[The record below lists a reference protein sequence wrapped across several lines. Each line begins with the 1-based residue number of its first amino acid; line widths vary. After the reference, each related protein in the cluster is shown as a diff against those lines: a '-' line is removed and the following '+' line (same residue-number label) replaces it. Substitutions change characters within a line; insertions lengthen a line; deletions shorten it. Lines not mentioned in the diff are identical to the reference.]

1 MKLSQVKGSTWVA
14 EAMELIPFY
23 KLDDRRVI
31 LLDSGLKDEREEL
44 EASLLEQGLSPA
56 GILCSH
62 AHVDHCGNNRYFQ
75 EKYHIPVALTLP
87 EAGMCSSILNL
98 KCYFLM
104 LPPAMVERES
114 SCMVHTPDI
123 MLPADDGPFSFVG
136 TPFRII
142 HTPGHSSGH
151 ISTITPDHVC
161 YTADALISQ
170 EYLGSKLPYNLCHAL
185 ANTSREKLRNLDCAA
200 YIMAHRGV
208 CSREDID
215 SLIDDN
221 QTLVRLRTREILDL
235 ISQPMTAS
243 QIVQSVCQ
251 LFQLFTHKPP
261 RSLRFERNIRF
272 FIEYLV
278 DEGLLEM
285 TCRQGVTLYRRSA
298 SDPTL

>member
-1 MKLSQVKGSTWVA
+1 MKLSQIKGSTWVV
-14 EAMELIPFY
+14 EATELIPFY
-23 KLDDRRVI
+23 KLDDRVI
-31 LLDSGLKDEREEL
+31 LLDSGLKEEREEL
-44 EASLLEQGLSPA
+44 EASFLEQGLTPA

-114 SCMVHTPDI
+114 SCMVHIPDI
-123 MLPADDGPFSFVG
+123 ILPPDDGPFSFAGVQ
-136 TPFRII
+136 FRII

-151 ISTITPDHVC
+151 ISTITPDNVC
-161 YTADALISQ
+161 YAADALISQ

-185 ANTSREKLRNLDCAA
+185 ANTSREKLRALDCDA
-200 YIMAHRGV
+200 YIMAHWGV
-208 CSREDID
+208 CGRKDIET
-215 SLIDDN
+215 LIDDN
-221 QTLVRLRTREILDL
+221 QALVRLRTREILDL
-235 ISQPMTAS
+235 VTQPMTSS
-243 QIVQSVCQ
+243 QIVLAVCR
-251 LFQLFTHKPP
+251 LFQLFTHKPH
-261 RSLRFERNIRF
+261 RALRFERNIRF

-285 TCRQGVTLYRRSA
+285 TCRQGVTLYQRPT
-298 SDPTL
+298 SDPLL